1 MKREFGIVEI
11 GKFFLLAVALS
22 AGPIAL
28 VGAGYLPEWSIQL
41 GALGPSIAAFV
52 VVFSQGGSRCALRR

>member
-1 MKREFGIVEI
+1 MKREFSIVDI

-28 VGAGYLPEWSIQL
+28 VGAGYLPEWSDPTWRTWARQSQL
-41 GALGPSIAAFV
+41 LSLCFLKA
-52 VVFSQGGSRCALRR
+52 GSRALRR